1 MKKYIL
7 ILQYLISNSS
17 PDGSIQGESFKI
29 FGPVE
34 AKNKKDAENKFESV
48 FPDETEKE
56 IINRGKIPYPAPAGC
71 NQILIKKFEDEISI
85 DKNFILF

>member
-1 MKKYIL
+1 MEKYIL

-34 AKNKKDAENKFESV
+34 AKNKKPVKR
-48 FPDETEKE
+48 KH
-56 IINRGKIPYPAPAGC
+56 K
-71 NQILIKKFEDEISI
+71 
-85 DKNFILF
+85 